1 MQSHTTQEAV
11 VNNLKDA
18 GCTPEII
25 DKFLTCQNAGRTQDS
40 LRVLALHRASL
51 LEDLHAS
58 QFKLDCLDYLIRQ
71 IRTGKDKK

>member
-1 MQSHTTQEAV
+1 MQSHTTQEAIV
-11 VNNLKDA
+11 TNLKDA
-18 GCTPEII
+18 GCTQELIT
-25 DKFLTCQNAGRTQDS
+25 KFLTCQNAGRTQDS

>member
-25 DKFLTCQNAGRTQDS
+25 DKFLTCRNAGRTQDS

-58 QFKLDCLDYLIRQ
+58 QFKLDCLDYLIHQ
-71 IRTGKDKK
+71 IRAEKVKK